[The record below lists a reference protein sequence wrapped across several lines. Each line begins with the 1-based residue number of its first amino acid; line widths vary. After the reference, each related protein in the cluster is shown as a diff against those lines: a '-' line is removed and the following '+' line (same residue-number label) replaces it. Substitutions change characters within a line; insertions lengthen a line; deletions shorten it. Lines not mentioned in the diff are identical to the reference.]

1 MGGITA
7 RANAFWHGP
16 PIPALQPQDHVN
28 GPAHLEDYFSS
39 FGTRL
44 PNGWTGDE
52 DGPMTRALL
61 LENPHS
67 NADAAFARAGI
78 EVIRHRGA
86 LDEDDL
92 ISALDGVDIL
102 GIRSKTEVTRKV
114 IEARPDLLAIGTFSI
129 GTNQIDLEAATNK
142 GVAVFNAPYSNTR
155 SVVELAIGEI
165 ISLSRRLPVQND
177 ALHKGIW
184 EKSAAGSHEVRG
196 RTLGIIGFGNIGM
209 QLSVVAEA
217 LGMRV
222 VFYDTAEKLV
232 IGNARRMNSLEE
244 LLEVADVV
252 TIHVDGRASNK
263 NFFGEEQFKL
273 MKPGAIFL
281 NLSRGFLVDI
291 DALAARVK
299 DGSIAGAGVDVFPT
313 EPRGNGDPFD
323 SVLTGL
329 DNVILTPHVGGSTE
343 EAQRAIGLFV
353 SEKLVSYFRKGA
365 TDMSINMPQIV
376 DSPALSSRYRIAWVH
391 SNMPG
396 ALAKVN
402 QVFAE
407 SGANIDAQQL
417 ATQGQ
422 IGYMVTDIASN
433 IPEDA
438 VAALAKSPE
447 TIRLRV
453 LSRD

>member
-1 MGGITA
+1 
-7 RANAFWHGP
+7 
-16 PIPALQPQDHVN
+16 
-28 GPAHLEDYFSS
+28 
-39 FGTRL
+39 
-44 PNGWTGDE
+44 
-52 DGPMTRALL
+52 MTRALL

-78 EVIRHRGA
+78 EVVRHRGA
-86 LDEDDL
+86 LDEADL
-92 ISALDGVDIL
+92 IDALDGIDIL

-114 IEARPDLLAIGTFSI
+114 LEARPNLLSIGTFSI
-129 GTNQIDLEAATNK
+129 GTNQIDLEAATSQ
-142 GVAVFNAPYSNTR
+142 GVGVFNAPYSNTR

-165 ISLSRRLPVQND
+165 ISLSRRLPVQD
-177 ALHKGIW
+177 KALHQGIW
-184 EKSAAGSHEVRG
+184 EKSATGSHEVRG

-244 LLEVADVV
+244 LLEVADIV
-252 TIHVDGRASNK
+252 TIHVDGRAENK
-263 NFFGEEQFKL
+263 NFFGEKQFAM

-281 NLSRGFLVDI
+281 NLSRGFVVDV
-291 DALAARVK
+291 DALAERIK
-299 DGSIAGAGVDVFPT
+299 QGYIAGAGVDVFPS
-313 EPRGNGDPFD
+313 EPRKNGDTFE

-353 SEKLVSYFRKGA
+353 SEKLVSYYRKGD
-365 TDMSINMPQIV
+365 TDMSVNMPQING
-376 DSPALSSRYRIAWVH
+376 SPAHSSRYRIAWVH
-391 SNMPG
+391 TNMPG

-407 SGANIDAQQL
+407 SGANIEAQQL

-422 IGYMVTDIASN
+422 IGYMVTDISSN
-433 IPEDA
+433 IPQDA
-438 VAALAKSPE
+438 VKALADSPE

>member
-1 MGGITA
+1 
-7 RANAFWHGP
+7 
-16 PIPALQPQDHVN
+16 
-28 GPAHLEDYFSS
+28 
-39 FGTRL
+39 
-44 PNGWTGDE
+44 
-52 DGPMTRALL
+52 MTRALL

-78 EVIRHRGA
+78 EVVRHRGA
-86 LDEDDL
+86 LDEADL
-92 ISALDGVDIL
+92 IDALDGIDIL
-102 GIRSKTEVTRKV
+102 GIRSKTEVTRRV
-114 IEARPDLLAIGTFSI
+114 LEARPNLLSIGTFSI
-129 GTNQIDLEAATNK
+129 GTNQIDLEAATSQ
-142 GVAVFNAPYSNTR
+142 GVGVFNAPYSNTR

-165 ISLSRRLPVQND
+165 ISLSRRLPVQD
-177 ALHKGIW
+177 KALHQGIW
-184 EKSAAGSHEVRG
+184 EKSAIGSHEVRG

-244 LLEVADVV
+244 LLEVADIV
-252 TIHVDGRASNK
+252 TIHVDGRAENK
-263 NFFGEEQFKL
+263 NFFGEKQFAM

-281 NLSRGFLVDI
+281 NLSRGFVVDV
-291 DALAARVK
+291 DALAERIK
-299 DGSIAGAGVDVFPT
+299 QGHIAGAGVDVFPS
-313 EPRGNGDPFD
+313 EPRKNGDTFE

-353 SEKLVSYFRKGA
+353 SEKLVSYYRKGD
-365 TDMSINMPQIV
+365 TDMSVNMPQING
-376 DSPALSSRYRIAWVH
+376 SPAHSSRYRIAWVH
-391 SNMPG
+391 TNMPG

-407 SGANIDAQQL
+407 SGANIEAQQL

-422 IGYMVTDIASN
+422 IGYMVTDISSN
-433 IPEDA
+433 IPQDA
-438 VAALAKSPE
+438 VKALADSPE

>member
-1 MGGITA
+1 
-7 RANAFWHGP
+7 
-16 PIPALQPQDHVN
+16 
-28 GPAHLEDYFSS
+28 
-39 FGTRL
+39 
-44 PNGWTGDE
+44 
-52 DGPMTRALL
+52 MTRALL

-78 EVIRHRGA
+78 EVVRHRGA

-92 ISALDGVDIL
+92 IAALDGFDML
-102 GIRSKTEVTRKV
+102 GIRSKTEVTSKV
-114 IEARPDLLAIGTFSI
+114 IEAHPNLLAIGTFSI
-129 GTNQIDLEAATNK
+129 GTNQINLDAATDR

-165 ISLSRRLPVQND
+165 ISLSRRLPVQD
-177 ALHKGIW
+177 KALHQGIW
-184 EKSAAGSHEVRG
+184 DKSATGAHEVRG

-244 LLEVADVV
+244 LLEVADIVS
-252 TIHVDGRASNK
+252 IHVDGRASNK
-263 NFFGEEQFKL
+263 NFFGEREFAM

-291 DALAARVK
+291 DALAARLT
-299 DGSIAGAGVDVFPT
+299 DGTVAGAGIDVFPT
-313 EPRGNGDPFD
+313 EPRANGDPFE
-323 SVLTGL
+323 SVLTGMP
-329 DNVILTPHVGGSTE
+329 NVILTPHVGGSTE

-353 SEKLVSYFRKGA
+353 SEKMVGYFRKGA

-376 DSPALSSRYRIAWVH
+376 DSPAKSSRYRIAWVH

-396 ALAKVN
+396 ALAMVN
-402 QVFAE
+402 RVFAE

-422 IGYMVTDIASN
+422 IGYVVTDISSN

-438 VAALAKSPE
+438 IAELARAE
-447 TIRLRV
+447 ATIRLRV

>member
-1 MGGITA
+1 
-7 RANAFWHGP
+7 
-16 PIPALQPQDHVN
+16 
-28 GPAHLEDYFSS
+28 
-39 FGTRL
+39 
-44 PNGWTGDE
+44 
-52 DGPMTRALL
+52 MTRALL

-78 EVIRHRGA
+78 EVVRHRGA

-92 ISALDGVDIL
+92 IAALDGFDML
-102 GIRSKTEVTRKV
+102 GIRSKTEVTSKV
-114 IEARPDLLAIGTFSI
+114 IEAHPNLLAIGTFSI
-129 GTNQIDLEAATNK
+129 GTNQINLDAATDR

-165 ISLSRRLPVQND
+165 ISLSRRLPVQD
-177 ALHKGIW
+177 KALHQGIW
-184 EKSAAGSHEVRG
+184 DKSATGAHEVRG

-232 IGNARRMNSLEE
+232 IGNARRMNSMEE
-244 LLEVADVV
+244 LLEVADIVS
-252 TIHVDGRASNK
+252 IHVDGRASNK
-263 NFFGEEQFKL
+263 NFFGEREFAM

-291 DALAARVK
+291 DALAARLT
-299 DGSIAGAGVDVFPT
+299 DGTVAGAGIDVFPT
-313 EPRGNGDPFD
+313 EPRANGDPFE
-323 SVLTGL
+323 SVLTGMP
-329 DNVILTPHVGGSTE
+329 NVILTPHVGGSTE

-353 SEKLVSYFRKGA
+353 SEKMVGYFRKGA

-376 DSPALSSRYRIAWVH
+376 DSPAKSSRYRIAWVH

-396 ALAKVN
+396 ALAMVN
-402 QVFAE
+402 RVFAE

-422 IGYMVTDIASN
+422 IGYVVTDISSN

-438 VAALAKSPE
+438 IAELARAE
-447 TIRLRV
+447 ATIRLRV

>member
-1 MGGITA
+1 
-7 RANAFWHGP
+7 
-16 PIPALQPQDHVN
+16 
-28 GPAHLEDYFSS
+28 
-39 FGTRL
+39 
-44 PNGWTGDE
+44 
-52 DGPMTRALL
+52 MTRALL

-78 EVIRHRGA
+78 EVVRHRGA

-92 ISALDGVDIL
+92 IAALDGFDML
-102 GIRSKTEVTRKV
+102 GIRSKTEVTSKV
-114 IEARPDLLAIGTFSI
+114 IEAHPNLLAIGTFSI
-129 GTNQIDLEAATNK
+129 GTNQINLDAATDR

-165 ISLSRRLPVQND
+165 ISLSRRLPVQD
-177 ALHKGIW
+177 KALHQGIW
-184 EKSAAGSHEVRG
+184 DKSATGAHEVRG

-232 IGNARRMNSLEE
+232 IGNARRMNSMEE
-244 LLEVADVV
+244 LLEVADIVS
-252 TIHVDGRASNK
+252 IHVDGRASNK
-263 NFFGEEQFKL
+263 NFFGEREFAM

-291 DALAARVK
+291 DALAARLT
-299 DGSIAGAGVDVFPT
+299 DGTVAGAGIDVFPS
-313 EPRGNGDPFD
+313 EPRANGDPFE
-323 SVLTGL
+323 SVLTGMP
-329 DNVILTPHVGGSTE
+329 NVILTPHVGGSTE

-353 SEKLVSYFRKGA
+353 SEKMVGYFRKGA

-376 DSPALSSRYRIAWVH
+376 DSPAKSSRYRIAWVH

-396 ALAKVN
+396 ALAMVN
-402 QVFAE
+402 RVFAE

-422 IGYMVTDIASN
+422 IGYVVTDISSN

-438 VAALAKSPE
+438 IAELARAE
-447 TIRLRV
+447 ATIRLRV

>member
-1 MGGITA
+1 
-7 RANAFWHGP
+7 
-16 PIPALQPQDHVN
+16 
-28 GPAHLEDYFSS
+28 
-39 FGTRL
+39 
-44 PNGWTGDE
+44 
-52 DGPMTRALL
+52 MTRALL

-78 EVIRHRGA
+78 EVVRHRGA
-86 LDEDDL
+86 LDVDDL
-92 ISALDGVDIL
+92 IAALDGFDML
-102 GIRSKTEVTRKV
+102 GIRSKTEVTSKV
-114 IEARPDLLAIGTFSI
+114 IEAHPNLLAIGTFSI
-129 GTNQIDLEAATNK
+129 GTNQINLDAATDR

-165 ISLSRRLPVQND
+165 ISLSRRLPVQD
-177 ALHKGIW
+177 KALHQGIW
-184 EKSAAGSHEVRG
+184 DKSATGAHEVRG

-232 IGNARRMNSLEE
+232 IGNARRMNSMEE
-244 LLEVADVV
+244 LLEVADIVS
-252 TIHVDGRASNK
+252 IHVDGRASNK
-263 NFFGEEQFKL
+263 NFFGEREFAM

-291 DALAARVK
+291 DALAARLT
-299 DGSIAGAGVDVFPT
+299 DGTVAGAGIDVFPT
-313 EPRGNGDPFD
+313 EPRANGDPFE
-323 SVLTGL
+323 SVLTGMP
-329 DNVILTPHVGGSTE
+329 NVILTPHVGGSTE

-353 SEKLVSYFRKGA
+353 SEKMVGYFRKGA

-376 DSPALSSRYRIAWVH
+376 DSPAKSSRYRIAWVH

-396 ALAKVN
+396 ALAMVN
-402 QVFAE
+402 RVFAE

-422 IGYMVTDIASN
+422 IGYMVTDISSN

-438 VAALAKSPE
+438 IAELARAE
-447 TIRLRV
+447 ATIRLRV

>member
-1 MGGITA
+1 
-7 RANAFWHGP
+7 
-16 PIPALQPQDHVN
+16 
-28 GPAHLEDYFSS
+28 
-39 FGTRL
+39 
-44 PNGWTGDE
+44 
-52 DGPMTRALL
+52 MTRALL

-67 NADAAFARAGI
+67 NADAAFVRAGI
-78 EVIRHRGA
+78 EVVRHHGA
-86 LDEDDL
+86 LDESDL
-92 ISALDGVDIL
+92 IEALEGFDML
-102 GIRSKTEVTRKV
+102 GIRSKTEVTQKV
-114 IEARPDLLAIGTFSI
+114 IDAHPDLLAIGTFAI
-129 GTNQIDLEAATNK
+129 GTNQIDLEAATNR

-177 ALHKGIW
+177 ALHRGIW
-184 EKSAAGSHEVRG
+184 EKSAVGAHEVRG

-222 VFYDTAEKLV
+222 VFYDTAEKLI
-232 IGNARRMNSLEE
+232 IGNARRMNSIEE
-244 LLEVADVV
+244 LLEVADIVS
-252 TIHVDGRASNK
+252 IHVDGRASNR
-263 NFFGEEQFKL
+263 NLFGEKEFAM

-281 NLSRGFLVDI
+281 NLSRGFLVDV
-291 DALAARVK
+291 DALAARIT

-313 EPRGNGDPFD
+313 EPRANGDHFD

-329 DNVILTPHVGGSTE
+329 PNVILTPHVGGSTE

-353 SEKLVSYFRKGA
+353 SEKLVSYYRKGA

-376 DSPALSSRYRIAWVH
+376 DSPAKSARYRIAWVH

-402 QVFAE
+402 RIFAE

-422 IGYMVTDIASN
+422 VGYSVTDISSN
-433 IPEDA
+433 IPQEA
-438 VAALAKSPE
+438 VAELAEAEE

>member
-1 MGGITA
+1 MPCFLRIRTRTLTPPLLAPASRSSATA
-7 RANAFWHGP
+7 AP
-16 PIPALQPQDHVN
+16 STKTI
-28 GPAHLEDYFSS
+28 
-39 FGTRL
+39 
-44 PNGWTGDE
+44 
-52 DGPMTRALL
+52 
-61 LENPHS
+61 
-67 NADAAFARAGI
+67 
-78 EVIRHRGA
+78 
-86 LDEDDL
+86 L

-155 SVVELAIGEI
+155 SVAWNSPIGEI

-232 IGNARRMNSLEE
+232 IGNARRINSLEE

-273 MKPGAIFL
+273 IE
-281 NLSRGFLVDI
+281 
-291 DALAARVK
+291 ARRYLPQPV
-299 DGSIAGAGVDVFPT
+299 
-313 EPRGNGDPFD
+313 PRLPRR
-323 SVLTGL
+323 
-329 DNVILTPHVGGSTE
+329 H
-343 EAQRAIGLFV
+343 
-353 SEKLVSYFRKGA
+353 
-365 TDMSINMPQIV
+365 
-376 DSPALSSRYRIAWVH
+376 
-391 SNMPG
+391 
-396 ALAKVN
+396 
-402 QVFAE
+402 
-407 SGANIDAQQL
+407 
-417 ATQGQ
+417 
-422 IGYMVTDIASN
+422 
-433 IPEDA
+433 
-438 VAALAKSPE
+438 
-447 TIRLRV
+447 
-453 LSRD
+453 

>member
-1 MGGITA
+1 
-7 RANAFWHGP
+7 
-16 PIPALQPQDHVN
+16 
-28 GPAHLEDYFSS
+28 
-39 FGTRL
+39 
-44 PNGWTGDE
+44 
-52 DGPMTRALL
+52 MTRALL

-78 EVIRHRGA
+78 EVERHRGA
-86 LDEDDL
+86 LDETDL
-92 ISALDGVDIL
+92 IAALDGFDIL
-102 GIRSKTEVTRKV
+102 GIRSKTEVTQKV
-114 IEARPDLLAIGTFSI
+114 IDAHPDLLAIGTFSI
-129 GTNQIDLEAATNK
+129 GTNQINLDAATAR

-155 SVVELAIGEI
+155 SVVELAIAEI
-165 ISLSRRLPVQND
+165 ISLSRRLPVQD
-177 ALHKGIW
+177 KALHQGLW
-184 EKSAAGSHEVRG
+184 EKSASGSHEVRG

-263 NFFGEEQFKL
+263 NFFGEKEFAM

-281 NLSRGFLVDI
+281 NLSRGFVVDVE
-291 DALAARVK
+291 ALAARIEN
-299 DGSIAGAGVDVFPT
+299 GSLAGAGIDVFPT
-313 EPRGNGDPFD
+313 EPRANGDAFD

-329 DNVILTPHVGGSTE
+329 PNVILTPHVGGSTE

-353 SEKLVSYFRKGA
+353 SEKLVSYYRKGA
-365 TDMSINMPQIV
+365 TDMSVNMPQIV

-402 QVFAE
+402 KVFAE

-417 ATQGQ
+417 STQGQ
-422 IGYMVTDIASN
+422 VGYMVTDISSN

-438 VAALAKSPE
+438 IAELSRAEE

>member
-1 MGGITA
+1 
-7 RANAFWHGP
+7 
-16 PIPALQPQDHVN
+16 
-28 GPAHLEDYFSS
+28 
-39 FGTRL
+39 
-44 PNGWTGDE
+44 
-52 DGPMTRALL
+52 MTRALL

-78 EVIRHRGA
+78 EVERHRGA
-86 LDEDDL
+86 LDEADL

-102 GIRSKTEVTRKV
+102 GIRSKTEVTQKV
-114 IEARPDLLAIGTFSI
+114 IDAHPDLLAVGTFSI
-129 GTNQIDLEAATNK
+129 GTNQIDLDAATNA

-165 ISLSRRLPVQND
+165 ISLSRRLPVQD
-177 ALHKGIW
+177 KALHQGIW
-184 EKSAAGSHEVRG
+184 DKSASGAHEVRG
-196 RTLGIIGFGNIGM
+196 RTLGIIGFGNIGV

-222 VFYDTAEKLV
+222 IFYDTAEKLV
-232 IGNARRMNSLEE
+232 IGNARRMNSMEE
-244 LLEVADVV
+244 LLEVADIVS
-252 TIHVDGRASNK
+252 IHVDGRASNK
-263 NFFGEEQFKL
+263 SFFGEKEFAM
-273 MKPGAIFL
+273 MKPGSIFL

-291 DALAARVK
+291 DALAARIES
-299 DGSIAGAGVDVFPT
+299 GYLTGAGIDVFPT
-313 EPRGNGDPFD
+313 EPRKNGDPFE

-329 DNVILTPHVGGSTE
+329 PNVILTPHVGGSTE

-353 SEKLVSYFRKGA
+353 SEKLVSYKRKGA

-396 ALAKVN
+396 ALAMVN
-402 QVFAE
+402 RVFAE

-422 IGYMVTDIASN
+422 VGYMVTDISSN

-438 VAALAKSPE
+438 IAELARAEE

>member
-1 MGGITA
+1 
-7 RANAFWHGP
+7 
-16 PIPALQPQDHVN
+16 
-28 GPAHLEDYFSS
+28 
-39 FGTRL
+39 
-44 PNGWTGDE
+44 
-52 DGPMTRALL
+52 MTRALL

-67 NADAAFARAGI
+67 NADAAFMRAGI
-78 EVIRHRGA
+78 DVERHRGA
-86 LDEDDL
+86 LEEDDL

-102 GIRSKTEVTRKV
+102 GIRSKTEVTQKV
-114 IEARPDLLAIGTFSI
+114 IDAHPDLLAIGTFSI
-129 GTNQIDLEAATNK
+129 GTNQIDVDAATNG
-142 GVAVFNAPYSNTR
+142 GVAIFNAPYSNTR

-165 ISLSRRLPVQND
+165 IALSRRLPVQD
-177 ALHKGIW
+177 KALHQGIW
-184 EKSAAGSHEVRG
+184 DKSATGAHEVRG
-196 RTLGIIGFGNIGM
+196 RTLGIIGFGNIGV

-217 LGMRV
+217 IGMKV

-232 IGNARRMNSLEE
+232 IGNARRMNSMEE
-244 LLEVADVV
+244 LLEVSDIVS
-252 TIHVDGRASNK
+252 IHVDGRASNK
-263 NFFGEEQFKL
+263 NFFGEREFAM

-291 DALAARVK
+291 EALAARIES
-299 DGSIAGAGVDVFPT
+299 GYLAGAGVDVFPT
-313 EPRGNGDPFD
+313 EPRANGDPFT

-329 DNVILTPHVGGSTE
+329 PNVILTPHVGGSTE

-353 SEKLVSYFRKGA
+353 SEKLVSYFRKGG
-365 TDMSINMPQIV
+365 TDMSTNMPQIV
-376 DSPALSSRYRIAWVH
+376 DSPAQSARYRIAWVH
-391 SNMPG
+391 SNTPG

-422 IGYMVTDIASN
+422 IGYMVTDISSN

-438 VAALAKSPE
+438 IAELAAAEE